1 MHHGFD
7 LEIPSHYRT
16 LSDFCGV
23 FVHRFIILE
32 TLINLV
38 VTSRIM
44 VFFTTVTDESGHEYV
59 YAEERGWVD
68 GKVKRT
74 YSKYLGPRSLFSDVP
89 RGKRQGIDPED
100 CTVKPFEF
108 GISAAMWGV
117 AQELGL
123 PGIIDAIVGKKK
135 GQHPSAGEYLT
146 IAAINRVADPCSK
159 SLMSEWFARDW
170 LSTRLPVDPAA
181 LNAQT
186 YWNYFQKLSPAVF
199 ETVELELAKRV
210 QARYQLSWD
219 HLLYDTTNFF
229 TFAAPDPLGE
239 GLLHFGHCKQNRNNL
254 PLVNVYLLCS
264 QPWGIPLM
272 HRAYPGNDQDAK
284 TFKGVPQEV
293 AGHLLKLGV
302 DPAKVTLG
310 FDKGNLSPVGMKEV
324 DAKHLKFVGSLKNS
338 TQKDLLHEP
347 QAHFTKVVLP
357 GSKKAVEY
365 FQVQQEVYDRERTL
379 YVVIDPAKASK
390 QVQKFNADMARRQ
403 ADVEKFIAE
412 SLNVKKWRD
421 PKAVA
426 TKVRG
431 ILGKK
436 QPWKAVLTFQVSG
449 EPGVLTVSVAV
460 DTAAKVAHEE
470 TLGRSVLFTN
480 QEEWAPKDV
489 IWGYREQYIIEQAFR
504 AMKDPAAIAIR
515 PMYHWSEKSIEGH
528 VFTCVLA
535 LFLLSVLRMKLAMK
549 GIPTGYKELTRK
561 LGRVHVSRVSIRP
574 THTTFFKIEPTK
586 GSSAKYVQMLHLSDL
601 I

>member
-1 MHHGFD
+1 MC
-7 LEIPSHYRT
+7 EILFKASPDYYY
-16 LSDFCGV
+16 
-23 FVHRFIILE
+23 
-32 TLINLV
+32 
-38 VTSRIM
+38 M
-44 VFFTTVTDESGHEYV
+44 VFFSVKTDESGHQYV
-59 YAEERGWVD
+59 YVEERGWVN
-68 GKVKRT
+68 GKTKRT
-74 YSKYLGPRSLFSDVP
+74 FQKYIGPRDQFGEVP
-89 RGKRQGIDPED
+89 TGRRQAVKPED
-100 CTVKPFEF
+100 CIVKPFEF
-108 GISAAMWGV
+108 GVSAAMWAV
-117 AQELGL
+117 AQELEL
-123 PGIIDAIVGKKK
+123 PSVIDAVVGKNK
-135 GQHPSAGEYLT
+135 GPHASTGEYLT

-159 SLMSEWFARDW
+159 TQMSEWFEHDW
-170 LSTRLPVDPAA
+170 LSTRLAVDPEV
-181 LNAQT
+181 LNPQT
-186 YWNYFQKLSPAVF
+186 YWNYFQRLSPADF
-199 ETVELELAKRV
+199 EAVELELARRV
-210 QARYQLSWD
+210 QARYHLSWD
-219 HLLYDTTNFF
+219 QLLYDTTNFF
-229 TFAAPDPLGE
+229 TFAAPDAPGE
-239 GLLHFGHCKQNRNNL
+239 GLRHNGHSKENRNNL

-264 QPWGIPLM
+264 KPWGIPLL
-272 HRAYPGNDQDAK
+272 HRTYPGNDQDAK

-347 QAHFTKVVLP
+347 QAHFTKAVLP

-365 FQVQQEVYDRERTL
+365 FQVQQEVYGRERTL
-379 YVVIDPAKASK
+379 YVVIDPAKACK
-390 QVQKFNADMARRQ
+390 QVQKFNADLARRR
-403 ADVEKFIAE
+403 ADLEKFIAG

-436 QPWKAVLTFQVSG
+436 QPWNAVLTFQVSG
-449 EPGVLTVSVAV
+449 EPGTLAVRVAV
-460 DTAAKVAHEE
+460 DTTAKVAHEE

-480 QEEWAPKDV
+480 QGEWAPKDV
-489 IWGYREQYIIEQAFR
+489 IWSYREQYIIEQAFR